1 MLKKSLQSKSLF
13 TPRSSRERYLGKI
26 HNNIVVISLICCRK
40 IEARRICFLLVPF
53 IFFWNKDKFLSI
65 SQLILVSLYA
75 TSETDSCMRYVS
87 DTLVSCPKHL
97 PHRECD
103 HFPDVSSLS
112 SSLALFSLCS
122 FILFLFSRFL
132 GSGPKGPMS
141 CRTQG

>member
-75 TSETDSCMRYVS
+75 TSETDSCMRYVYTYITPRKNFHGHIQMS
-87 DTLVSCPKHL
+87 IFWPHVS
-97 PHRECD
+97 
-103 HFPDVSSLS
+103 VV
-112 SSLALFSLCS
+112 
-122 FILFLFSRFL
+122 
-132 GSGPKGPMS
+132 GSKKAAEIEKIISVDLRKYIKVFDP
-141 CRTQG
+141 